1 MQADKKRIGNQDM
14 LKKLLYYSVFIFL
27 VLSMVGCNL
36 PYNQDIVQSASGAA
50 SYILVTPNPNASP
63 TPTPF
68 QPVAPT
74 PRPTDLPTVTP
85 TPYVEPSSTPTG
97 IPTALPTSQL
107 IPVSSSQMRIM
118 VLGSDARPGGGY
130 RTDIMMMVVI
140 NPSTGTVSAISFPR
154 DLYVNIPG
162 WGMNRINTAM
172 EFGGFNLLASTLETN
187 FGVRPTRYIMTTF
200 NSFTSIIDSLGGVD
214 VVATRTLSDRCK
226 LKVPQN
232 RNNVCT
238 IRSGTTTHMNGEFAL
253 WYVRSRYSTSDI
265 DRERRSQEVLQA
277 MFQKLFSLDAVT
289 RIPELY
295 DVYRKNV
302 ETNIAL
308 DDVVKMAPVAAG
320 LILDSSKMKRYSI
333 GAGQVYDYTVP
344 ESGAMVLMPVEG
356 AIQALIRQ
364 ALTP

>member
-1 MQADKKRIGNQDM
+1 M
-14 LKKLLYYSVFIFL
+14 LKKHFHYFAFVFL
-27 VLSMVGCNL
+27 ALSIVGCNL
-36 PYNQDIVQSASGAA
+36 PYSQEIVQSASGAA
-50 SYILVTPNPNASP
+50 SFILVTPNPNASP

-68 QPVAPT
+68 QPVPST

-85 TPYVEPSSTPTG
+85 TPTLEPSSTPTS
-97 IPTALPTSQL
+97 IPTALPTSSL
-107 IPVSSSQMRIM
+107 APVSGSQMRIM

-130 RTDIMMMVVI
+130 RTDIIMMVVI
-140 NPSTGTVSAISFPR
+140 NPSKGTVSALSFPR

-200 NSFTSIIDSLGGVD
+200 NSFISIINSLGGVD
-214 VVATRTLSDRCK
+214 VVASKTLSDKCK

-232 RNNVCT
+232 VNNLCT
-238 IRSGTTTHMNGEFAL
+238 IRAGSTTHMNGDFAL
-253 WYVRSRYSTSDI
+253 WYVRSRHTTSDI

-277 MFQKLFSLDAVT
+277 MFQKLFSLNALT

-295 DVYRKNV
+295 DIYRKNV
-302 ETNIAL
+302 ETNIGL

-320 LILDSSKMKRYSI
+320 LALDSSKIKRYSI
-333 GAGQVYDYTVP
+333 GVGQVYDYTVP
-344 ESGAMVLMPVEG
+344 ESGAMVLMPIEG
-356 AIQALIRQ
+356 AIQSMVRQ

>member
-1 MQADKKRIGNQDM
+1 M
-14 LKKLLYYSVFIFL
+14 KKLFNYFVFIFL
-27 VLSMVGCNL
+27 ALSIVGCNL
-36 PYNQDIVQSASGAA
+36 PYSREIVQSASGAA

-68 QPVAPT
+68 QPVSPT
-74 PRPTDLPTVTP
+74 PRPTDMPTP
-85 TPYVEPSSTPTG
+85 TPTPTVEPSSTPTD
-97 IPTALPTSQL
+97 IPTALPTKEV
-107 IPVSSSQMRIM
+107 IPVSGSQMRIM

-130 RTDIMMMVVI
+130 RTDIIMMVVI
-140 NPSTGTVSAISFPR
+140 NPSKGSVSVLSFPR

-172 EFGGFNLLASTLETN
+172 GYGGFNLLASTLETN

-214 VVATRTLSDRCK
+214 VVASRALSDRCK
-226 LKVPQN
+226 FKVPQN
-232 RNNVCT
+232 VN
-238 IRSGTTTHMNGEFAL
+238 GTCYIKVGTTHMNGEFAL
-253 WYVRSRYSTSDI
+253 WYVRSRHTTSDI
-265 DRERRSQEVLQA
+265 DRERRSQEVMQA
-277 MFQKLFSLDAVT
+277 MFQKLFSLDALT

-302 ETNIAL
+302 ETNISL

-320 LILDSSKMKRYSI
+320 LVLDSSKIKRYSI

-356 AIQALIRQ
+356 AIESIVRQ
-364 ALTP
+364 AVTP